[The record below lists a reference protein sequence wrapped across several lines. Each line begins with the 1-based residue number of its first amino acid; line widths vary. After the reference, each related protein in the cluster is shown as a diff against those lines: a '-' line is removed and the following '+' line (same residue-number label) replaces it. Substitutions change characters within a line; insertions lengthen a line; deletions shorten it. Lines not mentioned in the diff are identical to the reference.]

1 MGWGY
6 LPNNIPQWNYR
17 YKVAFALLD
26 AQNNVKKVFVDK
38 DSEPSNW
45 LKDTPVSYDFR
56 TTVDLPAGTYSW
68 AIAIVDTSKDNQ
80 PGIKLA
86 VNGDLTNEGWLK
98 LLDLQ
103 VQ

>member
-6 LPNNIPQWNYR
+6 CPNNLPQWNYK

-26 AQNNVKKVFVDK
+26 AENNVKKVFVDK
-38 DSEPSNW
+38 DSEPSDW
-45 LKDTPVSYDFR
+45 LKDNPKSYDFK
-56 TTVDLPAGTYSW
+56 TIVDLPAGTYSW
-68 AIAIVDTSKDNQ
+68 AVAIVDTTKDNQ

-86 VNGDLTNEGWLK
+86 VNKNVTANGWLK
-98 LLDLQ
+98 LIDVQ